1 MWKPEPFCLCFAYLG
16 SFEFKNLWQETADPP
31 TEELIKSTLSSA
43 FAEPEYEISK
53 STRHQSDHVKET
65 SRKRPRDNDTK
76 GTDSSRVH
84 SPAAKRRAGSP
95 TTTKKRRR
103 ESSDLNRIKK
113 SEKPKRLKSFIVK
126 PLKTT
131 PPSRVVSDSNGG
143 LLKITFQRGQ

>member
-1 MWKPEPFCLCFAYLG
+1 M
-16 SFEFKNLWQETADPP
+16 WQETADPP
-31 TEELIKSTLSSA
+31 TEEFIKSTLSSA
-43 FAEPEYEISK
+43 FAEPEYESSK
-53 STRHQSDHVKET
+53 STRHRSDHVKET

-84 SPAAKRRAGSP
+84 SPAAKRRAGSPAAKRRAGSP

-126 PLKTT
+126 PPKTT
-131 PPSRVVSDSNGG
+131 PPSRVVSDSSGG